1 MGDANSSKR
10 TKNKSSGSPGVA
22 PQIGLFGDLVFFG
35 SFRLPQM
42 TRRNLYLA
50 HSVVICKQSRGPKQN
65 GSSGVSNARMEAWL
79 REEVVLGHMFKCT
92 KLRDTSSRAQL
103 VLLTRRP
110 VHRSQGGRELMPALF
125 SNREARQHHIWQA
138 APCMH

>member
-1 MGDANSSKR
+1 MSTITRLSRCSTPNRFIWGF
-10 TKNKSSGSPGVA
+10 GVY
-22 PQIGLFGDLVFFG
+22 G

-50 HSVVICKQSRGPKQN
+50 HSEVICKQSRGLKQN
-65 GSSGVSNARMEAWL
+65 GSSGISNARMEAWL
-79 REEVVLGHMFKCT
+79 RKEVVLGHMFKCT
-92 KLRDTSSRAQL
+92 KLRDTSSCAQL

-110 VHRSQGGRELMPALF
+110 VHCSQGGRELMPALF